1 MKPETVLAQLA
12 ILLALGIGAQ
22 WTAWALRVPSILFLL
37 LIGLVVGPLARLG
50 LGAPVL
56 DPDRVFGALLL
67 PGVSLAVG
75 LVLYE
80 GGFSLRRDELRQV
93 GPAVRNLITVGAL
106 VTWALASA
114 AAWLV
119 GVEPGVAAVLG
130 AVLTVTGPT
139 VVGPLLR
146 HVRPKGAAGAVLKW
160 EGILIDPVGATL
172 AVLVL
177 EAVLARGQAG
187 PGGVLSAVG
196 SFLITC
202 AVGSAF
208 GVAGAAALVT
218 AIRRHWVPDALEN
231 ALSLGL
237 VVACFV
243 GANRLHHE
251 AGLLAA
257 TVMGV
262 VVANAMREQ
271 VKHLLEF
278 NENLRTLIVGGLF
291 MVLAAR
297 ISVGELEAALGWR
310 PLLFVVL
317 LILIVR
323 PAAVAASAWRTALTG
338 KERLF
343 LAWMAPRGIVAAAVS
358 AVFSLR
364 MVEEGVPGGR
374 VIAPMTFVVIVVTV
388 AVYGLTA
395 APLARRLGLA
405 EGDPQGLL
413 LIGAH
418 AWARELARAL
428 RDAGASVV
436 VMDMN
441 LAHVTEARLG
451 GLEAV
456 HANALSDAL
465 ESEVETRGIGHIL
478 ALTPNDEVNAL
489 AATRGAEVLG
499 RARTYRISPRSGA
512 PAHLSPTL
520 PGRSRALFAP
530 EATFELIGE
539 RHARGANFKVT
550 RLTKEFTFSRWRQV
564 HGPEALPLV
573 VLTERGQVVPLAPDV
588 RVEPGPGDALVGLVP
603 KVAPLVLEEL
613 GPLQPSQAVEL
624 VVSALCKRA
633 NLPQGGSSPPAQHQV
648 TSLAPWLSVSRVSTP
663 TPRTLEVGLCRT
675 RLSDQ
680 PERVRAL
687 VVIFSSPDMRRSH
700 LEALAEVA
708 QRADEP
714 DAERRWVEARTL
726 EELRQVLLGPVGAA
740 S

>member
-1 MKPETVLAQLA
+1 MKPENVLAQLA

-22 WTAWALRVPSILFLL
+22 WAAWRLRVPSILLL
-37 LIGLVVGPLARLG
+37 LLTGLLVGPLARVG

-56 DPDRVFGALLL
+56 DPDRVFGVLLL

-80 GGFSLRRDELRQV
+80 GGFSLRRDELQQV
-93 GPAVRNLITVGAL
+93 GPAVRNLITLGAL
-106 VTWALASA
+106 VTWALAGA

-119 GVEPGVAAVLG
+119 GAEPRVAAVLG

-177 EAVLARGQAG
+177 EAVVARGQAG
-187 PGGVLSAVG
+187 PGGVLVAAG
-196 SFLITC
+196 SFLVTVL
-202 AVGSAF
+202 VGGGF

-271 VKHLLEF
+271 AKHLLEF

-297 ISVGELEAALGWR
+297 ISVRELEAALGWR
-310 PLLFVVL
+310 PLLFVMI
-317 LILIVR
+317 LILVVR
-323 PAAVAASAWRTALTG
+323 PAAVAASTWRTALSR
-338 KERLF
+338 KERVF

-364 MVEEGVPGGR
+364 MVEEGIPEGSL
-374 VIAPMTFVVIVVTV
+374 IAPMTFVVIVVTV
-388 AVYGLTA
+388 AIYGLTA

-405 EGDPQGLL
+405 EADPQGLL

-418 AWARELARAL
+418 PWARELAGAL
-428 RDAGASVV
+428 RDAGAHVAL
-436 VMDMN
+436 MDVN
-441 LAHVTEARLG
+441 QAQVTEAKLA
-451 GLEAV
+451 GLEAI

-465 ESEVETRGIGHIL
+465 ESAIESRGIGHLL

-489 AATRGAEVLG
+489 AAARGAESLG
-499 RARTYRISPRSGA
+499 RARTYGIAPRSGA

-520 PGRSRALFAP
+520 PGRSRVLFST
-530 EATFELIGE
+530 EATFQLIEE
-539 RHARGANFKVT
+539 RHARGAAFKVT
-550 RLTKEFTFSRWRQV
+550 RLTREFPFARWREV
-564 HGPEALPLV
+564 HGPQALPLAV
-573 VLTERGQVVPLAPDV
+573 VGARGQVVPFVPDA
-588 RVEPGPGDALVGLVP
+588 RAEPGPGDAVVGLVP
-603 KVAPLVLEEL
+603 RLAPLVLDEL
-613 GPLQPSQAVEL
+613 GPLPPRQAVGRVLE
-624 VVSALCKRA
+624 ALGKRA
-633 NLPQGGSSPPAQHQV
+633 NLPAESLAAPAEPQV
-648 TSLAPWLSVSRVSTP
+648 TALAPWLAVCRVSTP

-675 RLSDQ
+675 RFSDQ
-680 PERVRAL
+680 PEQVRAL
-687 VVIFSSPDMRRSH
+687 VVVLSSPDMRRSH
-700 LEALAEVA
+700 LEVLAGIA
-708 QRADEP
+708 QRADDP
-714 DAERRWVEARTL
+714 QAERRWVEAGTPA
-726 EELRQVLLGPVGAA
+726 ELLGVLREPVEGQP
-740 S
+740 